1 MMEELIKLA
10 AIKDKIDTKRAE
22 QKYFEDDWIIG
33 ELLSEIEEVKEEIR
47 PDNQAFLEDELGD
60 ILWGWLI
67 LVQKLKSK
75 GFVNSHE
82 AIIQR
87 ALKKYSQRISALKGD
102 TDDAERWAEVKAE
115 QKEALEAEQG
125 SLGK

>member
-1 MMEELIKLA
+1 MIEELIALA
-10 AIKDKIDTKRAE
+10 ALKDRIDIKRAE

-33 ELLSEIEEVKEEIR
+33 ELLSEIQEVKEEIR

-75 GFVNSHE
+75 GFVSSHE
-82 AIIQR
+82 AIIR
-87 ALKKYSQRISALKGD
+87 RVLKKYSQRIGALKGD
-102 TDDAERWAEVKAE
+102 ENDAERWAEVKAE
-115 QKEALEAEQG
+115 QKEALEAERG
-125 SLGK
+125 SLEK

>member
-1 MMEELIKLA
+1 MIEELIKLA
-10 AIKDKIDTKRAE
+10 ALKDRIDTKRAE

-33 ELLSEIEEVKEEIR
+33 ELLSEIQEVKEEIR

-75 GFVNSHE
+75 GFVSSHE
-82 AIIQR
+82 AIIRR
-87 ALKKYSQRISALKGD
+87 ALKKYSQRIGALKGD
-102 TDDAERWAEVKAE
+102 ENDDQRWVEVKAE
-115 QKEALEAEQG
+115 QKEVLEAEQG
-125 SLGK
+125 SMVR